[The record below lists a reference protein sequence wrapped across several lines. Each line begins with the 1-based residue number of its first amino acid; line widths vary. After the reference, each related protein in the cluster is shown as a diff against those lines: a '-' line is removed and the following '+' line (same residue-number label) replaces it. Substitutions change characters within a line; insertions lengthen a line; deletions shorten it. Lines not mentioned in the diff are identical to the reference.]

1 MTGGWRVDRP
11 AEGPALRHL
20 VSAIQTFHLSQV
32 VTHPS
37 LGNTLTSMARLH
49 FAALLVA
56 AALVVASGANFCS
69 VHVWAL
75 DLCLF
80 EGSRARA

>member
-1 MTGGWRVDRP
+1 MIGGWRVDRP

-37 LGNTLTSMARLH
+37 LGNTLTSMARLQ

-56 AALVVASGANFCS
+56 AALVVASGASFLQC
-69 VHVWAL
+69 
-75 DLCLF
+75 
-80 EGSRARA
+80 ARVGPRPVFV